1 MGCTLAICLQITL
14 TPKPGSSCGKRTIWY
29 NAICS
34 YKAVSSLIG
43 YLLGITVQLRMTLYL
58 AGKNYVLCF
67 SCYYSHTGCRSMI
80 ILYGEL
86 PSPIPQPY
94 RHILSFVILSSAI

>member
-1 MGCTLAICLQITL
+1 MGFTFGICLQITL
-14 TPKPGSSCGKRTIWY
+14 PPKPGSSCVKNTIWF

-34 YKAVSSLIG
+34 YKAASLLIKIMTG
-43 YLLGITVQLRMTLYL
+43 CLLGITVQLWMTLYL
-58 AGKNYVLCF
+58 TGKNSVLCF
-67 SCYYSHTGCRSMI
+67 SCYYSHTACMSMI

-94 RHILSFVILSSAI
+94 RHLLSFDM